1 MLTHVG
7 TKTIETKRL
16 ILRRFE
22 YSDID
27 SMLRNWIADEQTQW
41 DYGEPYYS
49 TPEAVKGLFDT
60 KYIVSYSKDD
70 YYRWAVIEKESG
82 ECIGQI
88 AYFSVDTDNQHGE
101 IEYVIGPA
109 FQGKGYATEMT
120 RAVIGFGF
128 EKINFNRIEIDCRTE
143 NEASRRVIEKC
154 GLTYEGVFRDF
165 FWRKD
170 HFEGRRVFSIL
181 KSEWKNSLKES
192 IFLSEQ
198 ADVFYIGSKNV
209 VLVHWKKY
217 CELDRYREPL
227 MKALDV
233 IKEHEGC
240 EYVADTRDG
249 FEDNP
254 LDTKWVADY
263 FMPKARE
270 NGCSTIYFIIDK
282 DNSLKEELE
291 GQERDSES
299 IIKFRY
305 IYGLDEI

>member
-7 TKTIETKRL
+7 TKIIETKRL

-49 TPEAVKGLFDT
+49 TPEAVRGLFDT

>member
-1 MLTHVG
+1 MG
-7 TKTIETKRL
+7 GYRKR
-16 ILRRFE
+16 IRGVYR
-22 YSDID
+22 S
-27 SMLRNWIADEQTQW
+27 NC
-41 DYGEPYYS
+41 
-49 TPEAVKGLFDT
+49 LFL
-60 KYIVSYSKDD
+60 
-70 YYRWAVIEKESG
+70 
-82 ECIGQI
+82 
-88 AYFSVDTDNQHGE
+88 VDTDNQHGE

>member
-7 TKTIETKRL
+7 TKIIETKRL

-198 ADVFYIGSKNV
+198 ADVFYIGFKNV

>member
-1 MLTHVG
+1 MLIHAG

-198 ADVFYIGSKNV
+198 ADVFYISSKNV

-270 NGCSTIYFIIDK
+270 NGCPTIYFIIDK